1 MKQRLIAENQ
11 LRHLLREA
19 LLLLEG
25 FKQDKEEILTLV
37 QEDPAM
43 SEKVSKF
50 KPPAIKWLIQRY
62 GEAARIQEA
71 HPIADAIL
79 TLEKYILKV
88 PQIKARWQ
96 RRDKKD
102 YGGRS
107 WGEILA
113 LSYDQ
118 AGTNPSWKKPPHDWE
133 NVNSWSQSPMD
144 WGRMSSDEM
153 SQIMTLSDLKKSK
166 NTVAEED
173 PASIFVKKIGP
184 WNIWIPQT
192 KSDSIRIAGFDPV
205 TMKSHVTWCTARTSG
220 SNLFYSYNGI
230 DKYLIYI
237 IKDNPRPH
245 PDPTGIWDYISIGV
259 KNGMIQSPTGGAGST
274 VQRDN
279 NVKTAAANFDEDMK
293 KATAP
298 YYEQIMAVVNRI
310 VEKQKDSPSVE
321 YQLKSL
327 TDPKLITHV
336 LGSLGFRE
344 KISEI
349 RKLME
354 MAEKKNVVVTPEVK
368 ATIISML
375 KIKQPE
381 GDYNYDKFESVS
393 EALNVISQ
401 LDLDYFKS
409 ANNLKNV
416 FEKVHKGTQHIY
428 VSSTYGRQAYLL
440 TKTISASKI
449 SGNLDTR
456 QLAKKLADLQEV
468 DEEISTNF
476 SIFGPEGNRFLL
488 GVIEKARGS
497 FQKFADLISG
507 VKKARSVEEARLAY
521 EKGRSVVPNKSAL
534 DDVFIVHLNRQLLP
548 IEIID
553 RNITDYRIKDEV
565 IALPEVTKLV
575 VQAIEEKSSALDFLR
590 NRERIS
596 DMLITS
602 ALPSKRSML
611 FSRRLIQAF
620 DLMSSEEVFNTIQK
634 MSRGIDELYSQ
645 DFKESVDNLKT
656 NQPEKFREVAEK
668 VSTMIFPPKVIVD
681 AFETEI
687 QSVDDFLDDLLGDDL
702 FQI

>member
-1 MKQRLIAENQ
+1 MKKRLLTEHQ
-11 LRHLLREA
+11 LRYLLREA

-37 QEDPAM
+37 QDDSSLA
-43 SEKVSKF
+43 EKVSKF
-50 KPPAIKWLIQRY
+50 KPPSIRWLIQRY
-62 GEAARIQEA
+62 GENAKIQET

-79 TLEKYILKV
+79 TLEKYISKV

-102 YGGRS
+102 YGGKS

-113 LSYDQ
+113 LSYEQ
-118 AGTNPSWKKPPHDWE
+118 SGKNPSWKKPPYDWE
-133 NVNSWSQSPMD
+133 NVNSWTQSPMD
-144 WGRMSSDEM
+144 WGKMSSDEM

-166 NTVAEED
+166 NTVTEED
-173 PASIFVKKIGP
+173 PAAIFVKKVGP
-184 WNIWIPQT
+184 WNIWLPQT

-205 TMKSHVTWCTARTSG
+205 TMKSNVTWCTARTSG

-230 DKYLIYI
+230 NKYLVYI

-245 PDPTGIWDYISIGV
+245 PDPSGVWDYISIGV
-259 KNGMIQSPTGGAGST
+259 NKGKIQDPSGGAGST
-274 VQRDN
+274 VERDN
-279 NVKTAAANFDEDMK
+279 NANTPRASFFEDMK
-293 KATAP
+293 SATSP
-298 YYEQIMAVVNRI
+298 YYDQIMAVVNSI
-310 VEKQKDSPSVE
+310 ADKQKDSPSVE

-349 RKLME
+349 NNLME
-354 MAEKKNVVVTPEVK
+354 MARLKVAVISPEVR
-368 ATIISML
+368 ATIVNLL
-375 KIKQPE
+375 KIKQPD
-381 GDYNYDKFESVS
+381 GSYNYDKFQGVS
-393 EALNVISQ
+393 EAIRVLAQV
-401 LDLDYFKS
+401 DPEHFKS
-409 ANNLKNV
+409 VDNLKNI
-416 FEKVHKGTQHIY
+416 FEKAAQQRSIY
-428 VSSTYGRQAYLL
+428 VTTDYGLMTKLL
-440 TKTISASKI
+440 SMAIQGSMIT
-449 SGNLDTR
+449 GNLEVK
-456 QLAKKLADLQEV
+456 QMAGKLAMLQDV
-468 DEEISTNF
+468 KEEISSNT
-476 SIFGPEGNRFLL
+476 SIFGPEGTRFLL
-488 GVIEKARGS
+488 GVIKKARSS
-497 FQKFADLISG
+497 FQKFADLIAD

-521 EKGRSVVPNKSAL
+521 KKGSSVVPNESAL
-534 DDVFIVHLNRQLLP
+534 DDVFIMHLQRHLLP

-565 IALPEVTKLV
+565 IALPEVTKLL

-596 DMLITS
+596 DMFITS

-620 DLMSSEEVFNTIQK
+620 DLMSSEEVFNIIQK

-645 DFKESVDNLKT
+645 DFKESVDNLKA

-681 AFETEI
+681 AFETEV

>member
-1 MKQRLIAENQ
+1 MKKRLLTEHQ
-11 LRHLLREA
+11 LRYLLREA

-37 QEDPAM
+37 QDDSSLA
-43 SEKVSKF
+43 EKVSKF
-50 KPPAIKWLIQRY
+50 KPPAIRWLIQRY
-62 GEAARIQEA
+62 GENAKIQEN

-79 TLEKYILKV
+79 TLEKYISKV

-102 YGGRS
+102 YGGKS

-113 LSYDQ
+113 LSYEQ
-118 AGTNPSWKKPPHDWE
+118 SGKNPSWKKPPYDWE

-173 PASIFVKKIGP
+173 PAAIFIKKVGP
-184 WNIWIPQT
+184 WNIWVPQT

-205 TMKSHVTWCTARTSG
+205 TMKSDVTWCTARTSG
-220 SNLFYSYNGI
+220 SNLFYTYNGI
-230 DKYLIYI
+230 DKYLVYI

-245 PDPTGIWDYISIGV
+245 PDPAGVWDYISIGV
-259 KNGMIQSPTGGAGST
+259 KNGKIQTPAGGAGST
-274 VQRDN
+274 VERDN
-279 NVKTAAANFDEDMK
+279 NANTRRDSFFEDMK
-293 KATAP
+293 SATSP
-298 YYEQIMAVVNRI
+298 YYDQIMAVVNSI
-310 VEKQKDSPSVE
+310 ADKQRDSPSVE

-344 KISEI
+344 KINEI
-349 RKLME
+349 NNLME
-354 MAEKKNVVVTPEVK
+354 MARDKGAVISPEVR
-368 ATIISML
+368 ATIVKLL
-375 KIKQPE
+375 KIEQPD
-381 GDYNYDKFESVS
+381 GSYNYDKFDGVHQ
-393 EALNVISQ
+393 VIRVLSQ
-401 LDLDYFKS
+401 IDPNHFKS
-409 ANNLKNV
+409 VDNLKNIL
-416 FEKVHKGTQHIY
+416 EKSAQQSYIY
-428 VSSTYGRQAYLL
+428 VSTDHGLMAELL
-440 TKTISASKI
+440 AKIMQGSMI
-449 SGNLDTR
+449 SGNLEVK
-456 QLAKKLADLQEV
+456 QMAKKLAMLQEV
-468 DEEISTNF
+468 KEEISSNT
-476 SIFGPEGNRFLL
+476 SVFGPEGTRFLL
-488 GVIEKARGS
+488 DVIKKARGS
-497 FQKFADLISG
+497 FQKFADLIAD

-521 EKGRSVVPNKSAL
+521 KKGSSVVPSKSAL
-534 DDVFIVHLNRQLLP
+534 DDVFIAHLNHQILP

-565 IALPEVTKLV
+565 ITLPEVAKLV

-596 DMLITS
+596 DMLIAS
-602 ALPSKRSML
+602 ASPSKRSML
-611 FSRRLIQAF
+611 FSRRVIQAF

-645 DFKESVDNLKT
+645 DFKESVANLKT

-668 VSTMIFPPKVIVD
+668 VSTMVFPPKVIVD
-681 AFETEI
+681 AFETEV

>member
-1 MKQRLIAENQ
+1 MKKRLLTEHQ
-11 LRHLLREA
+11 LRYLLREA

-37 QEDPAM
+37 QDDSSLA
-43 SEKVSKF
+43 EKVSKF
-50 KPPAIKWLIQRY
+50 KPPAIRWLIQRY
-62 GEAARIQEA
+62 GENAKIQET

-79 TLEKYILKV
+79 TLEKYISKV
-88 PQIKARWQ
+88 PQIKTRWQ

-102 YGGRS
+102 YSGKS

-113 LSYDQ
+113 LSYEQ
-118 AGTNPSWKKPPHDWE
+118 SGKNPSWKKPPYDWE

-173 PASIFVKKIGP
+173 PAAIFVKKVGP
-184 WNIWIPQT
+184 WNIWVPQT

-205 TMKSHVTWCTARTSG
+205 TMKSDVTWCTARTSG
-220 SNLFYSYNGI
+220 SNLFYTYNGI
-230 DKYLIYI
+230 DKYLVYI
-237 IKDNPRPH
+237 IKDNPKPH
-245 PDPTGIWDYISIGV
+245 PDPAGVWDYISIGV
-259 KNGMIQSPTGGAGST
+259 KNGKIQTPAGGAGST
-274 VQRDN
+274 VERDN
-279 NVKTAAANFDEDMK
+279 NVNTRRDSFFEDMK
-293 KATAP
+293 SATSP
-298 YYEQIMAVVNRI
+298 YYDQIMAVVNSIADKRR
-310 VEKQKDSPSVE
+310 DSPSVE

-344 KISEI
+344 KINEI
-349 RKLME
+349 NSLME
-354 MAEKKNVVVTPEVK
+354 MAQAKGAVISPEVR
-368 ATIISML
+368 ATIVKLL
-375 KIKQPE
+375 KIEQSD
-381 GDYNYDKFESVS
+381 GSYNYDKFDGVHQ
-393 EALNVISQ
+393 AIRVLSQ
-401 LDLDYFKS
+401 VDPNHFKS
-409 ANNLKNV
+409 VDNLKNIL
-416 FEKVHKGTQHIY
+416 EKSAQQSYIY
-428 VSSTYGRQAYLL
+428 ISTDHGLIAELL
-440 TKTISASKI
+440 AKIMQGSMI
-449 SGNLDTR
+449 SGNLEVK
-456 QLAKKLADLQEV
+456 QMAKKLAMLQEV
-468 DEEISTNF
+468 KEEISSNT
-476 SIFGPEGNRFLL
+476 SVFGPEGTRFLL
-488 GVIEKARGS
+488 DVIKKARGS
-497 FQKFADLISG
+497 FQKFADLIAD

-521 EKGRSVVPNKSAL
+521 KKGSSVVPSKSAL
-534 DDVFIVHLNRQLLP
+534 DDVFIAHLNHQLLP

-565 IALPEVTKLV
+565 ITLPEVAKLV

-602 ALPSKRSML
+602 ASPSKRSML
-611 FSRRLIQAF
+611 FARRLIQAF
-620 DLMSSEEVFNTIQK
+620 DLMSSEEVFKTIQK

-668 VSTMIFPPKVIVD
+668 VSTMVFPPKVIVD
-681 AFETEI
+681 AFETEV